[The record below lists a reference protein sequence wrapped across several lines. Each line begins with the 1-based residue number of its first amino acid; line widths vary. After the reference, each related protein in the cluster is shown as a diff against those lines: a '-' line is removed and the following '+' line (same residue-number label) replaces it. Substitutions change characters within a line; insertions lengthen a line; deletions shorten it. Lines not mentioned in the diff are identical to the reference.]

1 MSALERRLTSLGRRP
16 ERLSWTICAVI
27 ALPVLVAGLIERQI
41 GHAESA
47 NELAGIVLYPIALGT
62 TVSLLVRVRSPRC
75 RPALAVLLAPVLF
88 VGRALRHGCR
98 GDQPGNRLALTGRR
112 NPEPEERR
120 RLLAR

>member
-1 MSALERRLTSLGRRP
+1 MSALERRLTSLERRL
-16 ERLSWTICAVI
+16 ERLFWTISAVV

-41 GHAESA
+41 GHAESV

-88 VGRALRHGCR
+88 VVALFV
-98 GDQPGNRLALTGRR
+98 TGVVGI
-112 NPEPEERR
+112 NLGIVWP
-120 RLLAR
+120 